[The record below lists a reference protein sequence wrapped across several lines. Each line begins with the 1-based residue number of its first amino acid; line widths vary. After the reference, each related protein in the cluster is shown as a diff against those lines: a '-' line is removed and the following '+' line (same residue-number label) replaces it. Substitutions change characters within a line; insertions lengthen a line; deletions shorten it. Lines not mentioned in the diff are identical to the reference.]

1 MARLKLT
8 IHDVSF
14 FDSATAS
21 DPTIGD
27 LSVSTEKETA
37 TTFFQVGDNKYNYAL
52 TLVNFS
58 FKKKMYQPTEI
69 MATIQI
75 SMASGKSADWKSIDR
90 KTLISLFRFKK
101 ITLEEVS
108 DKDALIQTI
117 GNDYYVQEVKP
128 NYTKESLTML
138 LEIYS
143 LDKKM
148 TLHQACRNYVG
159 KKLVKDILATE
170 VKTYTL
176 PYDDKTNLGYNDN
189 LKHLTF
195 ERIENNIAKTYE
207 HTFPY
212 LVQYNESFYNMLART
227 ANRWG
232 EFLYYE
238 NGKLNIGY
246 DAKNNA
252 KIGSFSTISYLDLDA
267 NLQDIADQGKFDC
280 VAADEK
286 GLLDSTVKKS
296 PNEIKGLLFSPGSDG
311 DKVAMKK
318 IASFLKND
326 KDLPTFIFG
335 QLFDDTLAFAQK
347 KISVA
352 YDNDEFDSKYFTDT
366 DKNNSPEKYG
376 TYDFGNKDNP
386 DNADGHNLFSE
397 INSEYGGAK
406 YLGILNK
413 ELAAAKNAVCIDFDV
428 TCPQLKL
435 GNIIEYN
442 GEKFIVVE
450 ISSKYKLTD
459 SYSIADEDLKKAVA
473 EQKGA
478 AVTKT
483 TTTALVFQVVA
494 TAINSDGIFYP
505 TVIPEGHVRF
515 ADPQMATVDDDDDPS
530 GNGRVRVKFDW
541 HGKDDDATPWIQ
553 FTANASGQKGI
564 MGKHYKDDKVL
575 VGYVNGNVER
585 PYVLGAISKGAS
597 SDVQC
602 VTPGGHQL
610 KIEDDASGLSSFLT
624 GMFLPGWGTIAGFVP
639 QMGALDHSMIKN
651 SPALGGGF
659 ELSDK
664 YGIYKISGSTD
675 GRNVTVASPWG
686 DVAINAFTGITIS
699 APNGDISIKGKNV
712 SIEAGNNLSL
722 TSGTNVKYKLLKTK
736 DTFGGTMA
744 QLATDI
750 PVLVAKKLAEMALNI
765 VDLSILRSVVDIV
778 MRPVEGCL
786 TVKSNRFLKLEAGK
800 NECDYPHTAYKASEE
815 EQKKVLD
822 AKAKKAILA
831 GTGKFLGVSRGMVGL
846 FESID
851 QIVDDLDTK
860 YENQYNLCVSYKA
873 ALKGRIKDLE
883 PWRNDA
889 TKPVCTKDFDALYND
904 LKADL
909 WAVKDKFE
917 PFDEAKL
924 SFDNENIKADKT
936 NVTDSVSSEC
946 HNAHY
951 NDYFF
956 KHPLAGGFLKNSIE
970 AIDAK
975 IVQERLDLRK
985 AALDALNRLG
995 KAIWELQHIELKKT
1009 DVGQGRLNLSW
1020 FAFTPVPADFKTKM
1034 VAAFSRANCPNC
1046 IYYKPVDD
1054 ENRKKLDAL
1063 IPTNNFAFD
1072 DKNKKYMK
1080 RLVAMNLLK
1089 ELGFEDGWR
1098 KKISN
1103 AADAVVPPQPATD
1116 SLADTEGNIMHSTTW
1131 KNYVASLSGIPAF
1144 KKDKT
1149 ALGSALEKVGK
1160 DALDNLW
1167 PFTGISENFSY
1178 SDGSNGQILIGT
1190 DKSTYLLNK
1199 EGVKEAPVLE
1209 TTVKSLN
1216 DIAGAEDGLDAKQK
1230 SSVQGFV
1237 EQIREALNKL

>member
-8 IHDVSF
+8 IDSVSYF
-14 FDSATAS
+14 ESATAS
-21 DPTIGD
+21 DPIKGS

-37 TTFFQVGDNKYNYAL
+37 TTFFKVGDNKYNYAL
-52 TLVNFS
+52 TLVDFS

-69 MATIQI
+69 KANIQI
-75 SMASGKSADWKSIDR
+75 SMAAGKSADWKSIDR

-101 ITLEEVS
+101 ITLEEVD
-108 DKDALIQTI
+108 DKDALVQTI

-128 NYTKESLTML
+128 NYTKDSLTML

-143 LDKKM
+143 LDKMM
-148 TLHQACRNYVG
+148 TLHQACRNHVG
-159 KKLVKDILATE
+159 KKLVKDILDTE
-170 VKTYTL
+170 IKLYTR
-176 PYDDKTNLGYNDN
+176 PYGDTTNLKYKAN
-189 LKHLTF
+189 LQHLNFDRKEGDET
-195 ERIENNIAKTYE
+195 KTYE

-212 LVQYNESFYNMLART
+212 LVQYNESFYDMLART

-238 NGKLNIGY
+238 NGQLNIGY
-246 DAKNNA
+246 DATNETEV
-252 KIGSFSTISYLDLDA
+252 GSFNNFSYLDLDDNA
-267 NLQDIADQGKFDC
+267 QDIAKKGKFDC
-280 VAADEK
+280 AAADEK
-286 GLLDSTVKKS
+286 GLLDSTVRKS
-296 PNEIKGLLFSPGSDG
+296 PNKIKGLLFSPGDDG

-326 KDLPTFIFG
+326 KDLPTFVFG

-352 YDNDEFDSKYFTDT
+352 YDNDQFDSNYFTDT
-366 DKNNSPEKYG
+366 DKNSFPERYG
-376 TYDFGNKDNP
+376 IYDFGKKDDP
-386 DNADGHNLFSE
+386 DTADGHNLFSE
-397 INSEYGGAK
+397 IKSEYDGTK

-413 ELAAAKNAVCIDFDV
+413 ELAAAKNAVYIDYDV
-428 TCPQLKL
+428 NCPQLKL
-435 GNIIEYN
+435 GNIIEVN
-442 GEKFIVVE
+442 GDKFIVVE
-450 ISSKYKLTD
+450 ISSSIKEDIVYKTNL
-459 SYSIADEDLKKAVA
+459 EDGSVSKN
-473 EQKGA
+473 
-478 AVTKT
+478 VTS
-483 TTTALVFQVVA
+483 ALVFQVVA
-494 TAINSDGIFYP
+494 TAQDEGDKLFYP

-515 ADPQMATVDDDDDPS
+515 ADPQMAKVADADDPA
-530 GNGRVRVKFDW
+530 GDGRVRVKFDW
-541 HGKDDDATPWIQ
+541 HGKDDDPTPWIQ

-564 MGKHYKDDKVL
+564 MGKHYEDDKVL

-585 PYVLGAISKGAS
+585 PYVLGAISKGAG
-597 SDVQC
+597 SDIQC

-610 KIEDDASGLSSFLT
+610 KIEDDAAGLSSFLT

-664 YGIYKISGSTD
+664 YGIYKISGSTHD
-675 GRNVTVASPWG
+675 RAVNIASPWG
-686 DVAINAFTGITIS
+686 NVSINAFTGISIS

-800 NECDYPHTAYKASEE
+800 NECDYPHTAYKASEA
-815 EQKKVLD
+815 EQKKKLD
-822 AKAKKAILA
+822 EKAKKAILA
-831 GTGKFLGVSRGMVGL
+831 GTGKFLGVDRGMVGL

-851 QIVDDLDTK
+851 QIVNDLDTK
-860 YENQYNLCVSYKA
+860 YEKQYNLCVSYKA
-873 ALKGRIKDLE
+873 ALKERIKDLE

-909 WAVKDKFE
+909 WAMKDKFE
-917 PFDEAKL
+917 PFEEAKL
-924 SFDNENIKADKT
+924 CFDDENIKVDKS
-936 NVTDSVSSEC
+936 NASASVSTEC

-951 NDYFF
+951 NESFF
-956 KHPLAGGFLKNSIE
+956 KHPVAGGFLKSSVE

-985 AALDALNRLG
+985 DALDALNRLG
-995 KAIWELQHIELKKT
+995 QAIWDLQHIELKKT
-1009 DVGQGRLNLSW
+1009 DVGQGRGNLSW
-1020 FAFTPVPADFKTKM
+1020 FAFTPVPDNFKTKM
-1034 VAAFSRANCPNC
+1034 VAAFSRKNCPNS
-1046 IYYKPVDD
+1046 IYYKAVDD

-1063 IPTNNFAFD
+1063 IPYDDFAFD
-1072 DKNKKYMK
+1072 AKNKKYMK

-1098 KKISN
+1098 KKLGTGTT
-1103 AADAVVPPQPATD
+1103 AAVPPQPATD
-1116 SLADTEGNIMHSTTW
+1116 SLDDAEGKIMHDATW
-1131 KNYVASLSGIPAF
+1131 TNYVASLSGIPAL
-1144 KKDKT
+1144 KRDKT
-1149 ALGSALEKVGK
+1149 ALGSALQKVAS

-1167 PFTGISENFSY
+1167 PFIGFMENFSY
-1178 SDGSNGQILIGT
+1178 SDGANGQILVGT
-1190 DKSTYLLNK
+1190 DKSTYTLTK
-1199 EGVKEAPVLE
+1199 DGVKEAPVLE

-1216 DIAGAEDGLDAKQK
+1216 DIDGAEDGLDADQK
-1230 SSVQGFV
+1230 KSVQGFV
-1237 EQIREALNKL
+1237 ERIRKALNKL

>member
-8 IHDVSF
+8 IHGVSY

-21 DPTIGD
+21 NPLTGN

-37 TTFFQVGDNKYNYAL
+37 TTFFQVGEVKYNYAL
-52 TLVNFS
+52 TLVDFS

-69 MATIQI
+69 KANIQI
-75 SMASGKSADWKSIDR
+75 SMAAGKSADWKSIDR

-101 ITLEEVS
+101 ITLEEVD

-128 NYTKESLTML
+128 NYTKDSLTML

-143 LDKKM
+143 LDKMM
-148 TLHQACRNYVG
+148 TLHQACRNHVG

-170 VKTYTL
+170 IKLYTR
-176 PYDDKTNLGYNDN
+176 PYGDTTDLKYNANLQ
-189 LKHLTF
+189 HLNFDRKEGDET
-195 ERIENNIAKTYE
+195 KTYE

-212 LVQYNESFYNMLART
+212 LVQYNESFYDMLART

-238 NGKLNIGY
+238 DGQLNIGY
-246 DAKNNA
+246 DATNEA
-252 KIGSFSTISYLDLDA
+252 DIGSFSNISYLDLYDNA
-267 NLQDIADQGKFDC
+267 QDIAKKGKFDC
-280 VAADEK
+280 AAADEK
-286 GLLDSTVKKS
+286 GLLDSTLRKS
-296 PNEIKGLLFSPGSDG
+296 PNKIKGLIFSPGDDG
-311 DKVAMKK
+311 DKVVMKK

-335 QLFDDTLAFAQK
+335 QLFDDTLAYAQK

-352 YDNDEFDSKYFTDT
+352 YENDKFDSANFSDT
-366 DKNNSPEKYG
+366 AKTNSPEQFG
-376 TYDFGNKDNP
+376 TYDFGKKDSP
-386 DNADGHNLFSE
+386 DDADGHNLFSE
-397 INSEYGGAK
+397 INSEYDGTK

-413 ELAAAKNAVCIDFDV
+413 ELAAAKNAVYIDFDV

-435 GNIIEYN
+435 GNIIDFN
-442 GEKFIVVE
+442 GDKFIVVE
-450 ISSKYKLTD
+450 ISTSIKEDIVYKTNLENGSVSKN
-459 SYSIADEDLKKAVA
+459 
-473 EQKGA
+473 
-478 AVTKT
+478 VTS
-483 TTTALVFQVVA
+483 ALVFQVVA
-494 TAINSDGIFYP
+494 TAQDEGDNLFYP

-515 ADPQMATVDDDDDPS
+515 ADPQMAKVADADDPA
-530 GNGRVRVKFDW
+530 GDGRVRVKFDW
-541 HGKDDDATPWIQ
+541 HGKDDDPTPWIQ

-564 MGKHYKDDKVL
+564 MGKHYEDDKVL

-585 PYVLGAISKGAS
+585 PYVLGAISKGAG
-597 SDVQC
+597 SDIQC

-610 KIEDDASGLSSFLT
+610 KIEDDAAGLSSFLT

-664 YGIYKISGSTD
+664 YGIYKISGSTHD
-675 GRNVTVASPWG
+675 RAVNIASPWG
-686 DVAINAFTGITIS
+686 NVSINAFTGISIS

-800 NECDYPHTAYKASEE
+800 NECDYPHTAYKASEA
-815 EQKKVLD
+815 EQKKKLD
-822 AKAKKAILA
+822 EKAKKAILA
-831 GTGKFLGVSRGMVGL
+831 GTGKFLGVDRGMVGL

-851 QIVDDLDTK
+851 QIVNDLDTK
-860 YENQYNLCVSYKA
+860 YEKQYNLCVSYKA
-873 ALKGRIKDLE
+873 ALKERIKDLE
-883 PWRNDA
+883 PWRNDT
-889 TKPVCTKDFDALYND
+889 TKTVCTKDFDALYND

-909 WAVKDKFE
+909 WAIKDKFE

-924 SFDNENIKADKT
+924 SFDNENVKVDKT
-936 NVTDSVSSEC
+936 NVTDSVSAEC

-956 KHPLAGGFLKNSIE
+956 KHPVAGGFLKNSIE
-970 AIDAK
+970 AVDAK

-985 AALDALNRLG
+985 AALKALNRLG

-1009 DVGQGRLNLSW
+1009 DVGQGYGNLSW
-1020 FAFTPVPADFKTKM
+1020 FAFTPVPDDFKTKM
-1034 VAAFSRANCPNC
+1034 VAAFSRANCPNS

-1054 ENRKKLDAL
+1054 AERKKLDAL
-1063 IPTNNFAFD
+1063 IPTDDFAFD
-1072 DKNKKYMK
+1072 AKNKKYLK
-1080 RLVAMNLLK
+1080 RLVAMNLLN

-1098 KKISN
+1098 KEIV
-1103 AADAVVPPQPATD
+1103 AGTGVPPKPTTD
-1116 SLADTEGNIMHSTTW
+1116 SLADTAGKIMHDTTW
-1131 KNYVASLSGIPAF
+1131 SNYVASLSGIPAL
-1144 KKDKT
+1144 KRDKT
-1149 ALGSALEKVGK
+1149 ALGSALQKVAS

-1167 PFTGISENFSY
+1167 PFTGIIENYSY
-1178 SDGSNGQILIGT
+1178 SDGSNGQILVGT
-1190 DKSTYLLNK
+1190 DKSTYTLTK
-1199 EGVKEAPVLE
+1199 DGVKEAPVLE

-1216 DIAGAEDGLDAKQK
+1216 DIDGAEDGLDADQK
-1230 SSVQGFV
+1230 KSVQGFV
-1237 EQIREALNKL
+1237 ERIRKALNKL

>member
-8 IHDVSF
+8 IDSVSYF
-14 FDSATAS
+14 ESATAS
-21 DPTIGD
+21 DPIKGS

-37 TTFFQVGDNKYNYAL
+37 TTFFKVGDNKYNYAL
-52 TLVNFS
+52 TLVDFS

-69 MATIQI
+69 KANIQI
-75 SMASGKSADWKSIDR
+75 SMAAGKSADWKSIDR

-101 ITLEEVS
+101 ITLVEVD
-108 DKDALIQTI
+108 DKDALVQTI

-128 NYTKESLTML
+128 NYTKDSLTML

-143 LDKKM
+143 LDKMM
-148 TLHQACRNYVG
+148 TLHQACRNHVG
-159 KKLVKDILATE
+159 KKLVKDILDTE
-170 VKTYTL
+170 IKLYTR
-176 PYDDKTNLGYNDN
+176 PYGDTTNLKYKAN
-189 LKHLTF
+189 LQHLNFDRKEGDET
-195 ERIENNIAKTYE
+195 KTYE

-212 LVQYNESFYNMLART
+212 LVQYNESFYDMLART

-238 NGKLNIGY
+238 NGQLNIGY
-246 DAKNNA
+246 DATNETEV
-252 KIGSFSTISYLDLDA
+252 GSFNNFSYLDLDDNA
-267 NLQDIADQGKFDC
+267 QDIAKKGKFDC
-280 VAADEK
+280 AAADEK
-286 GLLDSTVKKS
+286 GLLDSTVRKS
-296 PNEIKGLLFSPGSDG
+296 PKKIKGLLFSPGDDG

-326 KDLPTFIFG
+326 KDLPTFVFG

-352 YDNDEFDSKYFTDT
+352 YDNDQFDSNYFTDT
-366 DKNNSPEKYG
+366 DKNSFPERYG
-376 TYDFGNKDNP
+376 IYDFGKKDDP
-386 DNADGHNLFSE
+386 DTADGHNLFSE
-397 INSEYGGAK
+397 IKSEYDGTK

-413 ELAAAKNAVCIDFDV
+413 ELAAAKNAVYIDYDV
-428 TCPQLKL
+428 NCPQLKL
-435 GNIIEYN
+435 GNIIKVN
-442 GEKFIVVE
+442 GDKFIVVE
-450 ISSKYKLTD
+450 ISSSIKEDIVYKTNL
-459 SYSIADEDLKKAVA
+459 EDGSVSKN
-473 EQKGA
+473 
-478 AVTKT
+478 VTS
-483 TTTALVFQVVA
+483 ALVFQVVA
-494 TAINSDGIFYP
+494 TAQDEGDKLFYP

-515 ADPQMATVDDDDDPS
+515 ADPQMAKVADADDPA
-530 GNGRVRVKFDW
+530 GDGRVRVKFDW
-541 HGKDDDATPWIQ
+541 HGKDDDPTPWIQ

-564 MGKHYKDDKVL
+564 MGKHYEDDKVL

-585 PYVLGAISKGAS
+585 PYVLGAISKGAG
-597 SDVQC
+597 SDIQC

-610 KIEDDASGLSSFLT
+610 KIEDDAAGLSSFLT

-664 YGIYKISGSTD
+664 YGIYKISGSTHD
-675 GRNVTVASPWG
+675 RAVNIASPWG
-686 DVAINAFTGITIS
+686 NVSINAFTGISIS

-800 NECDYPHTAYKASEE
+800 NECDYPHTAYKASEA
-815 EQKKVLD
+815 EQKKKLD
-822 AKAKKAILA
+822 EKAKKAILA
-831 GTGKFLGVSRGMVGL
+831 GTGKFLGVDRGMVGL

-851 QIVDDLDTK
+851 QIVNDLDTK
-860 YENQYNLCVSYKA
+860 YEKQYNLCVSYKA
-873 ALKGRIKDLE
+873 ALKERIKDLE

-909 WAVKDKFE
+909 WAMKDKFE
-917 PFDEAKL
+917 PFEEAKL
-924 SFDNENIKADKT
+924 CFDDENIKVDKS
-936 NVTDSVSSEC
+936 NASASVSTEC

-951 NDYFF
+951 NESFF
-956 KHPLAGGFLKNSIE
+956 KHPVAGGFLKSSVE

-985 AALDALNRLG
+985 DALDALNRLG
-995 KAIWELQHIELKKT
+995 QAIWDLQHIELKKT
-1009 DVGQGRLNLSW
+1009 DVGQGRGNLSW
-1020 FAFTPVPADFKTKM
+1020 FAFTPVPDNFKTKM
-1034 VAAFSRANCPNC
+1034 VAAFSRKNCPNS
-1046 IYYKPVDD
+1046 IYYKAVDD

-1063 IPTNNFAFD
+1063 IPYDDFAFD
-1072 DKNKKYMK
+1072 AKNKKYMK

-1098 KKISN
+1098 KKLGTGTT
-1103 AADAVVPPQPATD
+1103 AAVPPQPATD
-1116 SLADTEGNIMHSTTW
+1116 SLADTAGKIMHDTTW
-1131 KNYVASLSGIPAF
+1131 SNYVASLSGIPAL
-1144 KKDKT
+1144 KRDKT
-1149 ALGSALEKVGK
+1149 ALGSALQKVAS

-1167 PFTGISENFSY
+1167 PFIGFMENFSY
-1178 SDGSNGQILIGT
+1178 SDGANGQILVGT
-1190 DKSTYLLNK
+1190 DKSTYTLTK
-1199 EGVKEAPVLE
+1199 DGVKEAPVLE

-1216 DIAGAEDGLDAKQK
+1216 DIDGAEDGLDADQK
-1230 SSVQGFV
+1230 KSVQGFV
-1237 EQIREALNKL
+1237 ERIRKALNKL